1 MKAKVNLSAKI
12 DGIQYNVSPGETI
25 PPALAE
31 FYAANGATDGLI
43 AAGAIEAE
51 QKTIAGNPMG
61 TRSIKKE

>member
-43 AAGAIEAE
+43 AAGAIEADVLPSE
-51 QKTIAGNPMG
+51 SKQE
-61 TRSIKKE
+61 SKKGK

>member
-12 DGIQYNVSPGETI
+12 DGIQYNVSPGENV
-25 PPALAE
+25 PPVLAE

-51 QKTIAGNPMG
+51 RLTYSTDNA
-61 TRSIKKE
+61 TVKKGK

>member
-1 MKAKVNLSAKI
+1 MKAKAKLSAKI

-25 PPALAE
+25 PPALAK

-51 QKTIAGNPMG
+51 RLTYSTDNA
-61 TRSIKKE
+61 TVKKGK

>member
-51 QKTIAGNPMG
+51 ALPSESKPEP
-61 TRSIKKE
+61 KKGK